1 MMDRCEVAYNDD
13 DLSDIFTWLGFTVA
27 NARSSRRVLSS
38 GPGWALGHELTF
50 YDCRT
55 LKTVGV
61 ACLKSKGE
69 CRDKA
74 ALEVG
79 RMQNEDKACHC
90 RQSGQ
95 ALKLKQCSLP
105 VSTAKACQKRRM
117 LRAAA
122 QRCPQSGLAY
132 CEGPGHSV

>member
-27 NARSSRRVLSS
+27 NDSSGCRVLSS
-38 GPGWALGHELTF
+38 GPGWAPGHELTF

-55 LKTVGV
+55 LETVGV
-61 ACLKSKGE
+61 AHLKSKTE

-79 RMQNEDKACHC
+79 CTHDEDRSAP
-90 RQSGQ
+90 
-95 ALKLKQCSLP
+95 LYT
-105 VSTAKACQKRRM
+105 V
-117 LRAAA
+117 RASPEA
-122 QRCPQSGLAY
+122 
-132 CEGPGHSV
+132 